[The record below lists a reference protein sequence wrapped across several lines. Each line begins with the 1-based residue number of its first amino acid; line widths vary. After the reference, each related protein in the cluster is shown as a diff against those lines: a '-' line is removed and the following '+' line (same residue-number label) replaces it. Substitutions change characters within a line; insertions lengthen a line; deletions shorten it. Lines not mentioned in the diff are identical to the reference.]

1 METSR
6 TVAYFCMEIAVH
18 PNVPTYAGGLGILAG
33 DTLRSAADLKIPL
46 VAVSLLYRKGYFAQ
60 QLDPGG
66 WQAERA
72 VEWDL
77 GATLRELP
85 QRAVVELEGRNV
97 ALRAWRYE
105 IRGVGGFVVP
115 VYLLDSHLP
124 ENSPW
129 DRELTS
135 CLYGGDAHTRLCQEV
150 VLGIGGVR
158 MLRAL
163 GYTQVRKF
171 HMNEGHA
178 SLLTLQLLDERLL
191 QRPPS
196 HITESD
202 LEAVRSQCVF
212 TTHTPVAAGHDRFD
226 LSHARHV
233 IGERE
238 IFSVLPIFQQ
248 EGRLN
253 MTTLALQLSRYVNG
267 VAKRHG
273 EVSQQMFPEFEVG
286 WITNGVHPATW
297 TAPSFQ
303 TLFDRYTPG
312 WRGYCAALR
321 NVVTIPEEEL
331 WQAHLTAKREL
342 LDDVQRETGRRL
354 DETILT
360 VGFGRRMTGYKRPD
374 LLLSDLDRLQQIAE
388 TAGDLQIVYA
398 GKAHPHDEAGK
409 RIIQQIVDIGRR
421 LTGRVRLVFL
431 PNYGMRIAR
440 LMTAGVDLWLN
451 TPLPPLEASGTSGMK
466 AALNGVPSLSVL
478 DGWWVEGCV
487 EGVTGWAIHP
497 GRGSDRQ
504 PDDGSTHAG
513 LLYDKLERVILP
525 TYYFA
530 PVRYRDVMRQT
541 IAFNGPYFNTHRM
554 LEEYLLR
561 AYLP

>member
-1 METSR
+1 MDASR
-6 TVAYFCMEIAVH
+6 TVAYFCMEIAIH
-18 PNVPTYAGGLGILAG
+18 PDVPTYAGGLGILAG
-33 DTLRSAADLKIPL
+33 DTLRSAADLEIPL
-46 VAVSLLYRKGYFAQ
+46 VAVTLLYRKGYFAQ
-60 QLDPGG
+60 QLDQSG
-66 WQAERA
+66 WQSEQA
-72 VEWDL
+72 VEWDV
-77 GATLRELP
+77 GAVMRELP

-97 ALRAWRYE
+97 ALRAWRYDV
-105 IRGVGGFVVP
+105 RGTGGFVVP
-115 VYLLDSHLP
+115 VYLLDSDLP

-129 DRELTS
+129 DRELTGS
-135 CLYGGDAHTRLCQEV
+135 LYGGDAHTRLCQEI

-178 SLLTLQLLDERLL
+178 SLLTLQLLDERRL
-191 QRPPS
+191 QSGQARL
-196 HITESD
+196 TESD
-202 LEAVRSQCVF
+202 LEAVQSQCVF

-226 LSHARHV
+226 LDHARRV

-238 IFSVLPIFQQ
+238 IFSVLPIFQR
-248 EGRLN
+248 EGVLN
-253 MTTLALQLSRYVNG
+253 MTTLALHLSRYVNG

-321 NVVTIPEEEL
+321 NAVTIPEEDL
-331 WQAHLTAKREL
+331 WQAHLAAKREL
-342 LDDVQRETGRRL
+342 LDGVQRETGVRM

-360 VGFGRRMTGYKRPD
+360 IGFGRRMTGYKRPD
-374 LLLSDLDRLQQIAE
+374 LLLSDLGRLQQIAE

-398 GKAHPHDEAGK
+398 GKAHPHDDAGK
-409 RIIQQIVDIGRR
+409 RLIQQIVEVGRR
-421 LTGRVRLVFL
+421 LGGPLRLAFL
-431 PNYGMRIAR
+431 GNYNMRIAR

-497 GRGSDRQ
+497 GGAGGQ

-525 TYYFA
+525 AYYFA

-541 IAFNGPYFNTHRM
+541 IAFNAPYFNTHRM
-554 LEEYLLR
+554 LEDYLLR